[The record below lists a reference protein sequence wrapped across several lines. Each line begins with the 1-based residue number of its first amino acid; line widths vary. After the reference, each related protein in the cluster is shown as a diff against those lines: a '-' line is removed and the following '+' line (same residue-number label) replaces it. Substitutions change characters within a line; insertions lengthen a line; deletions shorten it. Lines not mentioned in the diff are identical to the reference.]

1 MAITINQQPTSPNM
15 SNNDLLY
22 VLSSALISQPQYQ
35 YVADVFI
42 SGSSTLVQRIKQQP
56 NPSGKAVFNVGQILT
71 ANLESDNIWKTD
83 VFTTS
88 TNCNKN
94 FIVRF
99 GEQYGT
105 SVSSSVTLYTGVSP
119 QAAGEPAK
127 TGSEYYVITDGLV
140 DYPDA
145 TTDFNFSSGSYYFE
159 ELVDDIPFTH
169 SFALSTAP
177 KTQSLR
183 EGDYATISFYN
194 GNADG
199 EADSTQAQDIF
210 SMQVSQFDI
219 NGVSGT
225 NQFITSSILRGTPAS
240 GIIWSNPTVVD
251 SQTNK
256 TTLVH
261 LPVGYQNLTD
271 NGVVWDS
278 DVAYYTIIVH
288 PQATDGFTNEDG
300 VWDSLRYNINS
311 GNCDYSGQ
319 RFAWKNEFGVWDY
332 YNFTLQS
339 DESNSVERL
348 GFEKTNIP
356 YNTSTTSATFNVAE
370 RGNTQFVNKI
380 TRRQNANSDWLT
392 QAEADWLKE
401 LFFSTNVFVQ
411 VGSDFQPVVITSAE
425 QVSKTNPRSQK
436 NFQYQIEFEPANQTR
451 NRQ

>member
-71 ANLESDNIWKTD
+71 ANLESDNVWKTD

-210 SMQVSQFDI
+210 SMQVSQFDV

>member
-71 ANLESDNIWKTD
+71 ANLESDNVWKTD

-225 NQFITSSILRGTPAS
+225 NQVITSSILRGTPAS

-251 SQTNK
+251 SQTNQ

>member
-22 VLSSALISQPQYQ
+22 VLSSPLIAQPQFQ

-210 SMQVSQFDI
+210 SMQVSQFDV

-225 NQFITSSILRGTPAS
+225 NQFITSSILRGSPGS
-240 GIIWSNPTVVD
+240 GILWSNPTVVD
-251 SQTNK
+251 SQTNQ

-278 DVAYYTIIVH
+278 DVAYYTIVVH
-288 PQATDGFTNEDG
+288 PQATDGFTNELG
-300 VWDSLRYNINS
+300 IWDSLRYNIYS

>member
-71 ANLESDNIWKTD
+71 ANLESDNVWKTD

-278 DVAYYTIIVH
+278 DVAYYTIVVH
-288 PQATDGFTNEDG
+288 PQATDGFTNEAG
-300 VWDSLRYNINS
+300 IWDSLRYNINS

>member
-71 ANLESDNIWKTD
+71 ANLESDNVWKTD

>member
-71 ANLESDNIWKTD
+71 ANLESDNVWKTD

-210 SMQVSQFDI
+210 SMQVSQFDV

-251 SQTNK
+251 SQTNQ

>member
-1 MAITINQQPTSPNM
+1 M
-15 SNNDLLY
+15 
-22 VLSSALISQPQYQ
+22 
-35 YVADVFI
+35 FI

-251 SQTNK
+251 SQTNQ

>member
-22 VLSSALISQPQYQ
+22 VLSSVLISQPQYQ

-71 ANLESDNIWKTD
+71 ANLESDNVWKTD

-210 SMQVSQFDI
+210 SMQVSQFDV

-251 SQTNK
+251 SQTNQ

>member
-22 VLSSALISQPQYQ
+22 VLSSPLISQPQYQ

-71 ANLESDNIWKTD
+71 ANLESDNIWKTSI
-83 VFTTS
+83 FTTS

-199 EADSTQAQDIF
+199 DADPSQAQDIF

-225 NQFITSSILRGTPAS
+225 NQFITSSILRGSPGS
-240 GIIWSNPTVVD
+240 GILWSNPTVVD
-251 SQTNK
+251 SQTNQ

-288 PQATDGFTNEDG
+288 PQATDGFTNELG
-300 VWDSLRYNINS
+300 IWDSLRYNIYS

-411 VGSDFQPVVITSAE
+411 VGSNFQPVVITSAE

>member
-22 VLSSALISQPQYQ
+22 VLSSPLIAQPQFQ

-71 ANLESDNIWKTD
+71 ANLESDNVWKTD

-251 SQTNK
+251 SQTNQ

>member
-22 VLSSALISQPQYQ
+22 VLSSPLIAQPQYQ

-71 ANLESDNIWKTD
+71 ANLESDNVWKTD

>member
-22 VLSSALISQPQYQ
+22 VLSSVLISQPQYQ

-71 ANLESDNIWKTD
+71 ANLESDNIWKTSI
-83 VFTTS
+83 FTTS

-210 SMQVSQFDI
+210 SMQVSQFDV

-251 SQTNK
+251 SQTNQ

>member
-22 VLSSALISQPQYQ
+22 VLSSPLIAQPQYQ

-71 ANLESDNIWKTD
+71 ANLESDNVWKTD

-251 SQTNK
+251 SQTNQ